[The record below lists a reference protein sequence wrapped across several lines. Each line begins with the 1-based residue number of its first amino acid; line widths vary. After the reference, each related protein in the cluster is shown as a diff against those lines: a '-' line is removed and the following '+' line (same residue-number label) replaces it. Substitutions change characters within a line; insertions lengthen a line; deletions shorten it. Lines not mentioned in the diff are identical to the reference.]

1 MKIIYK
7 EISKIHYTKKSG
19 IITITFD
26 QNDDGTAYKI
36 KMPFIEAVLKNIVKD
51 LYIKTKSKK
60 SCQKT
65 QNAK

>member
-1 MKIIYK
+1 MYK

-19 IITITFD
+19 IVTITFD
-26 QNDDGTAYKI
+26 KFDDGTAYMI
-36 KMPFIEAVLKNIVKD
+36 KMPFIEAVQKNIVKD

-65 QNAK
+65 QKEI